1 MNVALRQTMPREQF
15 LEWEERQPVKY
26 EFDGVRPVPMTGGRR
41 RMPISRSISWQASML
56 ASAASPVVRS
66 DPVIVFEILSASTAH
81 IDRITKNLEYRA
93 TPSIQRYVMLEQSE
107 IGAFVF
113 TRAGDVWISS
123 VHGPHSMLP
132 LTEAGI
138 EIPIDELY
146 EGLGFEQARPSES

>member
-66 DPVIVFEILSASTAH
+66 AAS
-81 IDRITKNLEYRA
+81 
-93 TPSIQRYVMLEQSE
+93 
-107 IGAFVF
+107 
-113 TRAGDVWISS
+113 
-123 VHGPHSMLP
+123 
-132 LTEAGI
+132 
-138 EIPIDELY
+138 
-146 EGLGFEQARPSES
+146 